1 LHPKTKGKLEQQA
14 LKEGVHI
21 VGVDEVGRG
30 CLAGPVYAS
39 SVILDLARLFS
50 LEEGER
56 KLIRD
61 SKSLSQKQ
69 RQKAFAIV
77 ERIAVFI
84 GLAHST
90 AEEIDQQGIVT
101 ATFNAMKRSLKSLN
115 RPFAKIYVDG
125 NKKIPGLS
133 CPQESLVKGD
143 SLSYSIAAA
152 SIVAKES
159 RDSYMAK
166 IASEFPVYGF
176 DSHVGYGTKRHLLAL
191 ANHGHCKLHRKTFEP
206 IKSMV

>member
-1 LHPKTKGKLEQQA
+1 
-14 LKEGVHI
+14 
-21 VGVDEVGRG
+21 
-30 CLAGPVYAS
+30 
-39 SVILDLARLFS
+39 
-50 LEEGER
+50 
-56 KLIRD
+56 
-61 SKSLSQKQ
+61 
-69 RQKAFAIV
+69 
-77 ERIAVFI
+77 
-84 GLAHST
+84 
-90 AEEIDQQGIVT
+90 
-101 ATFNAMKRSLKSLN
+101 M
-115 RPFAKIYVDG
+115 DG

>member
-1 LHPKTKGKLEQQA
+1 MHPKTKGKLEQQA

-69 RQKAFAIV
+69 RQK
-77 ERIAVFI
+77 
-84 GLAHST
+84 
-90 AEEIDQQGIVT
+90 GI
-101 ATFNAMKRSLKSLN
+101 
-115 RPFAKIYVDG
+115 
-125 NKKIPGLS
+125 
-133 CPQESLVKGD
+133 
-143 SLSYSIAAA
+143 
-152 SIVAKES
+152 
-159 RDSYMAK
+159 
-166 IASEFPVYGF
+166 
-176 DSHVGYGTKRHLLAL
+176 
-191 ANHGHCKLHRKTFEP
+191 
-206 IKSMV
+206 